1 MPLIR
6 RSAHDVPMRS
16 DSKTACRLSPRWQAL
31 FDKRGILT
39 LIIGCICA
47 AVLVVIDQLIKAWLV
62 NDFALSESREWLKI
76 GSTKIMNLTYVL
88 NSGAAFSSFSGRR
101 VMLILIPVVLTILC
115 LFGLLYFA
123 KMSKLS
129 VVGVTM
135 VLGGGVGN
143 LIDRI
148 FNGGEVIDYLD
159 VQLFDF
165 AVFNFADVCICVGVA
180 LVAFYLL
187 ILEPIAAKKAKQN
200 PPAEESAHE

>member
-1 MPLIR
+1 
-6 RSAHDVPMRS
+6 MRS
-16 DSKTACRLSPRWQAL
+16 DSKTACRLSERWQAL

-47 AVLVVIDQLIKAWLV
+47 AVLVVIDQLIKIRV
-62 NDFALSESREWLKI
+62 VEDFSLHESREWLKI
-76 GSTKIMNLTYVL
+76 GDLDIMHLTYVL

-101 VMLILIPVVLTILC
+101 IMLILIPVVLTILC

-123 KMSKLS
+123 KLSKLS

-143 LIDRI
+143 LIDRL
-148 FNGGEVIDYLD
+148 FNGGEVVDYFDL
-159 VQLFDF
+159 QLFDF

-180 LVAFYLL
+180 LVAIYLI
-187 ILEPIAAKKAKQN
+187 ILEPIALKHTEKKSS
-200 PPAEESAHE
+200 AEEHQA